1 MGNIEMVDHRN
12 DRMAAQAAEGL
23 WSEALDRWYEQER
36 EPLPPPGQENG
47 FEDQRPFPPGWWILP
62 AIVMSLALWGVII
75 WMSVT

>member
-1 MGNIEMVDHRN
+1 MVDHRN
-12 DRMAAQAAEGL
+12 DRKAAQAAEGL

-36 EPLPPPGQENG
+36 EPLPPPEQENG

-62 AIVMSLALWGVII
+62 AIVLSLALWGVII

>member
-1 MGNIEMVDHRN
+1 MVDHRN
-12 DRMAAQAAEGL
+12 DRKAAQAAEGL

-62 AIVMSLALWGVII
+62 AIVLSLALWGVII

>member
-1 MGNIEMVDHRN
+1 MVDHRN
-12 DRMAAQAAEGL
+12 DRKAAQAAEGL